1 MKARIARFGVLT
13 SICFGMAQGGTLGRS
28 APAAPEA
35 TAAIAEAR
43 YCFARLRG
51 LDPGHLPPA
60 YLVLQL
66 RIRVSY
72 RNPGGRPLIVP
83 LQRDRTVYTALRP
96 GTMSVLHEGFSLFDP
111 ASKPL
116 KDVPADFDPSKKNDL
131 FAVIPAGGEM
141 TPPLEDVTLPVDRR
155 AGFKKSPDL
164 RGHTVYLRLRFA
176 QQDISAPLKA
186 TLSDRWAPFG
196 IPWSG
201 TLLTNTMMIEIP
213 KNPVQVAPCGEFLTK
228 DPSEQAPVGR

>member
-13 SICFGMAQGGTLGRS
+13 SICFSMAQGGTLGRS
-28 APAAPEA
+28 APAGPEA
-35 TAAIAEAR
+35 TATIAQAT

-72 RNPGGRPLIVP
+72 RNSGGRPLIVP

-96 GTMSVLHEGFSLFDP
+96 GTMSVLHEGISLFDP

-116 KDVPADFDPSKKNDL
+116 KDVPADLDPNKKNDL

-155 AGFKKSPDL
+155 AGFKKFPDL
-164 RGHTVYLRLRFA
+164 RGHTVYLRLKFA
-176 QQDISAPLKA
+176 HQEISAPLKA

-201 TLLTNTMMIEIP
+201 TLMTNTIVIEVP
-213 KNPVQVAPCGEFLTK
+213 KNPLQAAPCGEFVTK
-228 DPSEQAPVGR
+228 EPSEQAPTGK